1 MDKREL
7 KFLALLA
14 CAIIILCLFGFFYVS
29 QLEQL
34 KQKAIGT
41 ELSVNSLRYGETVEI
56 VDAEDITAIT
66 FVKCPSSDKGCYR
79 VSIKKEP
86 PMWYIYYDAMSF
98 ELVEIEQLF
107 VT

>member
-1 MDKREL
+1 MEKREL

-29 QLEQL
+29 HLEQL

-41 ELSVNSLRYGETVEI
+41 ELKYVSIAGIELVETI
-56 VDAEDITAIT
+56 DAEDITAIQ
-66 FVKCPSSDKGCYR
+66 FVTCPNLDKGCYKI
-79 VSIKKEP
+79 SIGRDP
-86 PMWYIYYDAMSF
+86 TMWHIYYDPVSF
-98 ELVEIEQLF
+98 EHVATEQLF